1 MTARAAGYDYL
12 QTFVAVSDPQTAPLV
27 EYPGRMTQLAPHAH
41 NAKNVRQDLAH
52 NDNTGVALG
61 HGPERCDSVTDTA
74 CNR

>member
-12 QTFVAVSDPQTAPLV
+12 QTFVAVSDSQTAPLV
-27 EYPGRMTQLAPHAH
+27 GYPGRPAQLARHAH
-41 NAKNVRQDLAH
+41 NAKNVRQDLAY